1 MDPKSVPEPITPDK
15 PRELTDAELKAVSGG
30 GPHAVSGREFKGS
43 PNAYNPGSWA
53 DSSPPPRWDS

>member
-1 MDPKSVPEPITPDK
+1 MDPKSVSELITPDK

-30 GPHAVSGREFKGS
+30 GRHAVSGKEFNGS
-43 PNAYNPGSWA
+43 PNAYNPGAWA